1 MWTHAARREHR
12 LHTPREVAQAT
23 ARLEQARRTAER
35 ATHSRGPAIFQPT
48 GTPFPHACAEHRVSP
63 V

>member
-1 MWTHAARREHR
+1 MWTNAARRDHQFP
-12 LHTPREVAQAT
+12 TPRELAQAT
-23 ARLEQARRTAER
+23 ARREQARRTAER

-48 GTPFPHACAEHRVSP
+48 GTPFPDACAEHRVSP